1 MAMFI
6 QKLNGYLWGF
16 PMIAFLFC
24 THIIMSIR
32 TGFVQRKVFK
42 GIRLSVKGAD
52 KGKGEMSPFACLAT
66 SLASTLGTGNIIGV
80 GTAVA
85 MGGAG
90 AVFWCWVTGIFG
102 MATQYCECMLSVKHR
117 VRNEKG
123 EYSGGPMYVLERG
136 TGSRGLALVYAF
148 LAAVCGLI
156 TGAAIQSNSISG
168 IICETVKTHNTG
180 VSQNISQI
188 ISLTVGVVASLL
200 AGVVIFG
207 GVKSIG
213 KVCSYLV
220 PFMAI
225 AYIVGCGAVLV
236 INRSFLI
243 DSVMLIVREAFSLR
257 AVGGGV
263 SGSVMMLSCRYG
275 MARGL
280 FSNEAGL
287 GTSSVVSACANTSH
301 PVRQGLIAMTAT
313 FWDTVVMCLVTGV
326 VIVSTIQANPELV
339 QAGGNILCLEAF
351 RCIPYIG
358 ELLLVFSMV
367 TFAFSTILGWFVVG
381 EKCAQYIFGKRTVL
395 YAGAWVLCVLLA
407 PMISLSMVWDLG
419 DFVNGLLVIPNVTA
433 LVLLSK
439 DTGRETKE
447 YLRESG
453 RLL

>member
-1 MAMFI
+1 MAYFI
-6 QKLNGYLWGF
+6 QTINGYLWGF

-24 THIIMSIR
+24 THLFMSIK
-32 TGFVQRKVFK
+32 TGFVQRKVIK
-42 GIRLSVKGAD
+42 GIRLCVKSSE
-52 KGKGEMSPFACLAT
+52 KGKGEMSSFSCLAT

-102 MATQYCECMLSVKHR
+102 MATQYCECMLSVKYR

-123 EYSGGPMYVLERG
+123 EYSGGPMYVLEHG
-136 TGSRGLALVYAF
+136 AGSRKIAIVYAF

-168 IICETVKTHNTG
+168 ILCETIKAYNTG
-180 VSQNISQI
+180 APQGVYVFV
-188 ISLTVGVVASLL
+188 SLTVGVVAALL
-200 AGVVIFG
+200 AGIVIFG

-220 PFMAI
+220 PFMAV
-225 AYIVGCGAVLV
+225 AYIGGCVAVLY
-236 INRSFLI
+236 INRSFLLC
-243 DSVMLIVREAFSLR
+243 SVSLIIREAFSLR
-257 AVGGGV
+257 SVGGGV

-287 GTSSVVSACANTSH
+287 GTSSVVSACANTTH
-301 PVRQGLIAMTAT
+301 PVRQGLVSMTAT

-326 VIVSTIQANPELV
+326 MIVSTIQAKPGFANYD
-339 QAGGNILCLEAF
+339 GGVLCLEAF

-358 ELLLVFSMV
+358 EFLLVFSMV

-381 EKCAQYIFGKRTVL
+381 EKCARYVFGKGAFW

-407 PMISLSMVWDLG
+407 PVISLSAVWELG
-419 DFVNGLLVIPNVTA
+419 DLANGLLVIPNVTA
-433 LVLLSK
+433 LILLSNN
-439 DTGRETKE
+439 TGKETKE
-447 YLRESG
+447 YLRKNQK
-453 RLL
+453 LP